1 MRKRLKSDY
10 ERKIGNKQMNNML
23 LACFEKVQETH
34 PPFRLLKVQHKMLQ
48 QANKQ
53 INYSTN
59 LHR

>member
-1 MRKRLKSDY
+1 MHKRLKSDY

-23 LACFEKVQETH
+23 LACFEKVKETR
-34 PPFRLLKVQHKMLQ
+34 PPFRLVKVQHKMFQ

>member
-23 LACFEKVQETH
+23 LACFEKVKETH
-34 PPFRLLKVQHKMLQ
+34 PPFRLLKVQHKMFQ